1 MQNSSNLP
9 NGFVTVAD
17 AIKLIESDSRT
28 DAKVDTA
35 FLLKNL
41 PYLRVDGNY
50 NIKKLKHENG
60 KVVEDGEVFVM
71 IASEYE
77 RAMLEHAIT
86 EHYKNVTGR
95 AVNPENIG
103 LRSITTAVDDEKN
116 ANGYLMNNDKP
127 MIKAGEDIVS
137 GVSQTVKE

>member
-1 MQNSSNLP
+1 MQNTNLP
-9 NGFVTVAD
+9 NGFIPVMD

-35 FLLKNL
+35 FLLRNL

-60 KVVEDGEVFVM
+60 KVVEDGEVYVM

-95 AVNPENIG
+95 VVDPGQIG

-137 GVSQTVKE
+137 GVNQTVKE

>member
-1 MQNSSNLP
+1 MQNTNLP
-9 NGFVTVAD
+9 NGFITVAD
-17 AIKLIESDSRT
+17 AIKLIESDSRS

-35 FLLKNL
+35 FLLRNL

-60 KVVEDGEVFVM
+60 RVVEDGEVFVTVS
-71 IASEYE
+71 SEYE
-77 RAMLEHAIT
+77 KAMLEHAIT

-95 AVNPENIG
+95 VIDPEKIG

-127 MIKAGEDIVS
+127 MIKAGDDIVS
-137 GVSQTVKE
+137 GVSQTVNE

>member
-1 MQNSSNLP
+1 MQNTNLP

-60 KVVEDGEVFVM
+60 KVVEDGEVYVM
-71 IASEYE
+71 VASEYE

-95 AVNPENIG
+95 VVDPDQIG

-137 GVSQTVKE
+137 GVNQTVKE

>member
-1 MQNSSNLP
+1 MQDKNLP
-9 NGFVTVAD
+9 NGFIEVTD
-17 AIKLIESDSRT
+17 AIKLIESDTRS

-35 FLLKNL
+35 FLLSNL

-50 NIKKLKHENG
+50 NIKKLKHEGG
-60 KVVEDGEVFVM
+60 KVVEDGEVYVM
-71 IASEYE
+71 IRSEYE
-77 RAMLEHAIT
+77 KAMLEHAIT

-95 AVNPENIG
+95 VVDPEKIG

-127 MIKAGEDIVS
+127 MIKAGDDIVS
-137 GVSQTVKE
+137 GVNQTINE

>member
-1 MQNSSNLP
+1 MQNSGNLP
-9 NGFVTVAD
+9 NGFISIAD
-17 AIKLIESDSRT
+17 AIKLIESDSRS

-35 FLLKNL
+35 FLLRNL

-60 KVVEDGEVFVM
+60 RVVEDGEVYVM
-71 IASEYE
+71 VTSEYE
-77 RAMLEHAIT
+77 KAMLEHAIT

-95 AVNPENIG
+95 VVDPEKIG

-127 MIKAGEDIVS
+127 MVKPGDDLVS
-137 GVSQTVKE
+137 GVNQSIKE

>member
-1 MQNSSNLP
+1 MQKTNLP
-9 NGFVTVAD
+9 NGFISVTD
-17 AIKLIESDSRT
+17 AIKLIESDSRA

-35 FLLKNL
+35 FLLRNL

-60 KVVEDGEVFVM
+60 RVVEDGEVFVTVS
-71 IASEYE
+71 SEYE

-95 AVNPENIG
+95 VVDPEKIG

-116 ANGYLMNNDKP
+116 ANGYLMSNDKP
-127 MIKAGEDIVS
+127 MIKAGDDIVS
-137 GVSQTVKE
+137 GVNQTVNE

>member
-60 KVVEDGEVFVM
+60 KVVEDGEVYVM

-95 AVNPENIG
+95 VVDPESIG

-137 GVSQTVKE
+137 GVNQTVKE